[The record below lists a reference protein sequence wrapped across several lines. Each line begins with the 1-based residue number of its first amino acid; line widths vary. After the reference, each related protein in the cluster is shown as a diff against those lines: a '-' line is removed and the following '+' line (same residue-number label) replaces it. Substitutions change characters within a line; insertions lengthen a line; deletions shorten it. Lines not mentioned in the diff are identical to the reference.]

1 MQLIFCI
8 YEMKSRFNSL
18 CNREEDLIQFV
29 WFFEGFEYLNEFS
42 KRVKWKMIWIWC
54 LTSLNAFA
62 SKGSVTIFDGT
73 LCLLRKFTKPLK
85 FLFKCIAIIIELS
98 LLCLNDV
105 VHVSVLCF
113 WWDSYS
119 IFLVWSFRVGF
130 HILIL
135 SGGYVT
141 AS

>member
-42 KRVKWKMIWIWC
+42 KWVKWKMIWIWC

-62 SKGSVTIFDGT
+62 SKGRVTIFDGT
-73 LCLLRKFTKPLK
+73 LCLLRKFTKPHK
-85 FLFKCIAIIIELS
+85 FFLFKCIALIMEWS
-98 LLCLNDV
+98 LLCTCAWMTV
-105 VHVSVLCF
+105 IHVIACCVSDEILTLFF
-113 WWDSYS
+113 WFDL
-119 IFLVWSFRVGF
+119 FV
-130 HILIL
+130 
-135 SGGYVT
+135 
-141 AS
+141 